1 MPLILDSSATA
12 HISRSHQLSCQNK
25 KIITT
30 WDKYEVELGGPKGK
44 GKGSQK
50 EYYWSWRKPSFL
62 ARLLKYLF
70 LVKYVDPVKYVG
82 LVKYM
87 DLDLWELM
95 IWNINENKFRL
106 H

>member
-1 MPLILDSSATA
+1 
-12 HISRSHQLSCQNK
+12 
-25 KIITT
+25 
-30 WDKYEVELGGPKGK
+30 
-44 GKGSQK
+44 
-50 EYYWSWRKPSFL
+50 
-62 ARLLKYLF
+62 
-70 LVKYVDPVKYVG
+70 VKYVDPVKYVG